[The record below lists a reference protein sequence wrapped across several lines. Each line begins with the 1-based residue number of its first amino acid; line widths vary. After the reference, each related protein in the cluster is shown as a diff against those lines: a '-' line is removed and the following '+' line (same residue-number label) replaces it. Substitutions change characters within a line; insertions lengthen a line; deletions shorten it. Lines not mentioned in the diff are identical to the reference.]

1 LYLLAWV
8 PLAALLTSLLAAT
21 GRFSVGEAA
30 ALALPMALIYAFLC
44 LSAWYL
50 CRFAPIGSSRFWY
63 LLVWINPAAAI
74 ISVIWSGAI
83 GWGLALLLG
92 LEAAYPPNRPML
104 FGAGM
109 MLYYLAAA
117 FHYVLMAM
125 QVSREAQQRELEAAM
140 LARDAEL
147 RALKAQINPHFLFN
161 SLNSISALTATDPVL
176 ARQMCILLSDFL
188 RSSLGMG
195 DRESIPLGEELALA
209 RHFLA
214 IQQVRFGARLKVEE
228 QFDAEAEACPVP
240 PLILQ
245 PLVENAI
252 THGVATLV
260 EGGWIRLEA
269 RCDAGEL
276 AIVVENT
283 FDPEAL
289 RRRRTGVGLPNVR
302 RRLAARYG
310 EAGRVEVR
318 ESGDRFRVQVFLP
331 AGAAL
336 PTGTVPPPNMVP
348 PSGAVPPAGA
358 AMPQGTEEKA

>member
-1 LYLLAWV
+1 VHPILTDPRRLGLYLLAWV
-8 PLAALLTSLLAAT
+8 PLGALLTSLLAAT
-21 GRFSVGEAA
+21 GSFHWGPAA
-30 ALALPMALIYAFLC
+30 ELALPLTLIYAFLC

-50 CRFAPIGSSRFWY
+50 CRFAPIGSSRIWH

-74 ISVIWSGAI
+74 VSLIWSGAI
-83 GWGLALLLG
+83 GWALALALG
-92 LEAAYPPNRPML
+92 LETEYLPQRPLL
-104 FGAGM
+104 FGTGM

-125 QVSREAQQRELEAAM
+125 QVSREAQQREMEAAM

-161 SLNSISALTATDPVL
+161 SLNSISALTASDPAL
-176 ARQMCILLSDFL
+176 AREMCILLSDFL

-195 DRESIPLGEELALA
+195 ERESIPLGEELALVRA
-209 RHFLA
+209 FLA
-214 IQQVRFGARLKVEE
+214 IQQVRFGARLQVEE
-228 QFDAEAEACPVP
+228 RLEPGAEACLVP
-240 PLILQ
+240 PLLLQ

-269 RCDAGEL
+269 RCAAGEL

-302 RRLAARYG
+302 RRVAALYG

-318 ESGDRFRVQVFLP
+318 ECGGRFRVRVVLP
-331 AGAAL
+331 AG
-336 PTGTVPPPNMVP
+336 
-348 PSGAVPPAGA
+348 
-358 AMPQGTEEKA
+358 TEENHEQSTRSDRG